1 MSAASSTRKSV
12 KRQLNVDAASGSA
25 SKKRALD
32 SLQEDREWAA
42 FFEATDHRLLYAW
55 IIDYQRNGNRAEKEV
70 AFTFDL
76 TRQDDA
82 NYISTFS
89 SQHRLL
95 LLAPLGAPAVKGDG
109 FEKCLQEYRA
119 VWAQVFA
126 AQAAQLHQND
136 WPSRPIKEQQRG
148 RPPSSTSAFVPSSAK
163 KLTPP
168 AESAMDDEEEGEG
181 PAQPGSKV
189 LVCHTCATV
198 RHPLEAN
205 EVLRQWMCK
214 KEGCG
219 LRGDLPT
226 DHAANQMFIA
236 SKMASAAR
244 SASASSAAAA
254 SSSTQSGQTS
264 DIRTVRKSRMEAE
277 FERLIDEG
285 EDFSKFCLSNQV
297 GRRARVGEGS
307 LY

>member
-1 MSAASSTRKSV
+1 MV
-12 KRQLNVDAASGSA
+12 VL
-25 SKKRALD
+25 
-32 SLQEDREWAA
+32 
-42 FFEATDHRLLYAW
+42 
-55 IIDYQRNGNRAEKEV
+55 
-70 AFTFDL
+70 
-76 TRQDDA
+76 
-82 NYISTFS
+82 
-89 SQHRLL
+89 
-95 LLAPLGAPAVKGDG
+95 
-109 FEKCLQEYRA
+109 
-119 VWAQVFA
+119 
-126 AQAAQLHQND
+126 QAARVHSCLHQ
-136 WPSRPIKEQQRG
+136 R
-148 RPPSSTSAFVPSSAK
+148 K

-198 RHPLEAN
+198 RHLLEEN
-205 EVLRQWMCK
+205 EVLCQWMCK

-244 SASASSAAAA
+244 SASASSTAAA
-254 SSSTQSGQTS
+254 STSTQSGQTS